1 MVDKGEGRI
10 KGNEGRQKKK
20 EAEKNKNKG
29 KRKTEDNTREMWVV
43 DKNARSDEDEWSDDA
58 IIVKR

>member
-43 DKNARSDEDEWSDDA
+43 DKNTRSDEDE
-58 IIVKR
+58 